1 MSFQIT
7 ALERQRFAK
16 FFAMSDEELAGNLAV
31 RMTATK
37 KPGFPCRVS
46 LADAEAGD
54 EVILVNYEH
63 QDSASP
69 YRAAH
74 AIFVRN
80 GVEQAHPAINEVPEL
95 FRSRILSLRASNS
108 QAMIVA
114 ADLIDGKDLERA
126 LDRLLSDPA
135 AAYVHIHYAKFG
147 CYAARADRA

>member
-7 ALERQRFAK
+7 ALERERFAK
-16 FFAMSDEELAGNLAV
+16 FFAMPDEELAGNLAV
-31 RMTATK
+31 RIAATR

-46 LADAEAGD
+46 LADADVGD
-54 EVILVNYEH
+54 ELILVNYEH
-63 QDSASP
+63 QVGASP

-74 AIFVRN
+74 AIIVRN
-80 GVEQAHPAINEVPEL
+80 GVEQARPAISEVPEL
-95 FRSRILSLRASNS
+95 FRSRMLSLRAFNS

-114 ADLIDGKDLERA
+114 ADLVDGEDLETA

-135 AAYVHIHYAKFG
+135 ADYVHIHYAKFG